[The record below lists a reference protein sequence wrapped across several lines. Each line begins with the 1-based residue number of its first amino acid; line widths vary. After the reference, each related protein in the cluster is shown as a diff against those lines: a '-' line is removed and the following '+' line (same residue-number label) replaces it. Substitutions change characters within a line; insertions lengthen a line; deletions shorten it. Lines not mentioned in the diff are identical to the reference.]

1 MKDVDIDKLLE
12 KAFEELA
19 KIEYEQRPT
28 DLPQHKFS
36 LRFHCKMY
44 WSLWKARRR
53 KAKKRKKLILEDR
66 DKALT
71 VLYRPLQHK
80 KRVALVLVLLLFTGS
95 VALSA
100 DSVFHFIFDRA
111 IKRQNDHMGVVY
123 QEWEEHSQE
132 EFQKYEITDI
142 PEGYYLEE
150 EYYNEKFQVYR
161 LVYRDESGHLLYLNQ
176 SWQTDGMIGNVTSG
190 SGRREEVEVNGLI
203 GCYVEDEDS
212 KALVLSDGIY
222 MVELNGQFS
231 KERLIEIAKSI
242 NKKNNS

>member
-142 PEGYYLEE
+142 PDGYYLEE

-190 SGRREEVEVNGLI
+190 TKNVEEVKIKEYPGY
-203 GCYVEDEDS
+203 YVSDGDIHT
-212 KALVLSDGIY
+212 LVFSDGIY
-222 MVELNGQFS
+222 ILELSGKPS
-231 KERLIEIAKSI
+231 KTRLIEIAESLKL
-242 NKKNNS
+242 KGK

>member
-28 DLPQHKFS
+28 NLPQHKFS

-80 KRVALVLVLLLFTGS
+80 KRLALALVLLLFTGS

-123 QEWEEHSQE
+123 QEWEEHAKE

-142 PEGYYLEE
+142 PDGYYLERE
-150 EYYNEKFQVYR
+150 EYNDEFQIYF
-161 LVYRDESGHLLYLNQ
+161 LLYRNKNGHILHLNQ
-176 SWQTDGMIGNVTSG
+176 SWQEGGMLGNVTSDTKK
-190 SGRREEVEVNGLI
+190 
-203 GCYVEDEDS
+203 VEDVKIKDYPGYYVS
-212 KALVLSDGIY
+212 DGDINTLVFSDGIY
-222 MVELNGQFS
+222 ILELSGELS
-231 KERLIEIAKSI
+231 KEKMIEIAESLKLKEI
-242 NKKNNS
+242 